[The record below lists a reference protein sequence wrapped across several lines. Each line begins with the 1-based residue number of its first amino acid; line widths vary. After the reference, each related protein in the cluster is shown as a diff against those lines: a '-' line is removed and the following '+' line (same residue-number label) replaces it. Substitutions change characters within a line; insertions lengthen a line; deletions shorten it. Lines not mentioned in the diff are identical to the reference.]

1 MYGLLC
7 KESVVGRVL
16 LDLGSGVSSV
26 LIGWPSSLVG
36 HGETLTDGNT
46 TAEPLVNEVQWFS
59 FS

>member
-36 HGETLTDGNT
+36 HDRR
-46 TAEPLVNEVQWFS
+46 QHHS
-59 FS
+59 